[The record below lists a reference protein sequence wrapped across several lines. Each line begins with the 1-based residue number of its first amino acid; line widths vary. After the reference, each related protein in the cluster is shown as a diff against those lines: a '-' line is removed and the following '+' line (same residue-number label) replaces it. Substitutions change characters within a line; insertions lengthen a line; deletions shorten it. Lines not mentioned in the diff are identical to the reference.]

1 MRGRDGTKAV
11 DGLAKGVH
19 DAAKHCVAG
28 RDVHDA
34 AGGTALVTLL
44 DVLNV
49 AEEDGADLV
58 AVEVLGQ
65 AVDVAARGGA
75 GELEKLA
82 RHGRLEAGHVCDAVA
97 DLGDDGGLLVVDGG
111 VDLGQLVTQR
121 IHDRGRADGV

>member
-1 MRGRDGTKAV
+1 MT
-11 DGLAKGVH
+11 
-19 DAAKHCVAG
+19 G

-44 DVLNV
+44 DVLDV

-82 RHGRLEAGHVCDAVA
+82 RHGRLEAGHVRDAVA

-121 IHDRGRADGV
+121 VHDLARVDGV

>member
-82 RHGRLEAGHVCDAVA
+82 RHGGLEARHVRDAVA

-111 VDLGQLVTQR
+111 VDLEQLVTQR

>member
-1 MRGRDGTKAV
+1 MT
-11 DGLAKGVH
+11 
-19 DAAKHCVAG
+19 G

-44 DVLNV
+44 DVLDV

-82 RHGRLEAGHVCDAVA
+82 RHGRLETGHVRDAVT

-121 IHDRGRADGV
+121 VHDLARVDGV